1 MKALKKGI
9 LIVLFTLLYVLF
21 LLILWIRPAVKMM
34 LDLLSGLMFVGAAIY
49 GGLGAFSGNVHWAIV
64 TPLLIMSF
72 VFFALSW
79 LVDSIVLAVSPE
91 NIWLFD

>member
-34 LDLLSGLMFVGAAIY
+34 LNLLGQ
-49 GGLGAFSGNVHWAIV
+49 
-64 TPLLIMSF
+64 
-72 VFFALSW
+72 
-79 LVDSIVLAVSPE
+79 
-91 NIWLFD
+91 